1 MGSQFSSQLLDAVA
15 RSEISIPI
23 LSETYAACK
32 WCLLRGVSSL
42 KGWESEKIANGMMR
56 RTGLWI
62 FEEGL
67 KVLEANKASEK
78 VQAICFERDGTD
90 EIVDQG
96 C

>member
-1 MGSQFSSQLLDAVA
+1 MVENRKSTGHGVEAFHL
-15 RSEISIPI
+15 PK
-23 LSETYAACK
+23 LSFEPRDVEAGQMV
-32 WCLLRGVSSL
+32 LRGVSSL